1 METPAALS
9 TRVPGPLRAEL
20 LTLTHLRDAKQRGG
34 GGGGGGGGGQGR
46 GRQEREVQG
55 GGGKRGG
62 GGGGGV
68 VGERTQI

>member
-34 GGGGGGGGGQGR
+34 GGGGGGGGGT
-46 GRQEREVQG
+46 ENFF
-55 GGGKRGG
+55 GG
-62 GGGGGV
+62 GGGG
-68 VGERTQI
+68 ERRE